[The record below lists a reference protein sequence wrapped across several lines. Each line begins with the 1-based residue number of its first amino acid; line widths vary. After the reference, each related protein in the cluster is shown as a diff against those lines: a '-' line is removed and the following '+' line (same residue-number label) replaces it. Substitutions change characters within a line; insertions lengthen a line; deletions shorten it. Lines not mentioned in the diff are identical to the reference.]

1 MRRYQLTP
9 YQSVYKDQN
18 SVKINETLRQRFEQ
32 AFNADDAIAGAVDQ
46 MTVAD
51 FEGDQA
57 LKMQLE
63 NDTRNAL
70 QERAARGDYET
81 MGMDVAR
88 SARDFQTRYTPLEQN
103 YKKFAAYQEALKELQ
118 NSKIGEGGIYD
129 QTAQLALA
137 ASMHDY
143 KGLQTNEDGSIDE
156 GSFFNGVNL
165 VGDVDI
171 SAEFDK
177 AMQGYNARK
186 GGTETKQ
193 LAQTLYDRNGKI
205 IGQPGQWAIKRGTE
219 WEIVPKEDIDVI
231 MQDLLSR
238 PDVQA
243 SLNQFA
249 SLRTYNVTDED
260 IQQQLLAA
268 LDGDVNDPDSVGG
281 LRGMLQK
288 AISEGKTE
296 EAAALEAQIKR
307 YSEMLEGT
315 GVETPEEMMALRRQ
329 FMLQS
334 VKNSEIER
342 EYGAAYAKYVRENV
356 WTNEDITYDELF
368 VARYKHEIESY
379 LPEVMVDS
387 GVTQINNPGGADLNS
402 INAYLES
409 SRLQEDSLMQTINE
423 QLGAT
428 GLTADD
434 ILNGTNIPA
443 NANPA
448 LVEQYKSQLQSIRIQ
463 RHLQEERMAD
473 AVAVTGESEEKRQS
487 DMRAV
492 TGAQELFDVITG
504 VMPDTIGNEELQW
517 DIMKAYFSG
526 RIANESGYDEDGVYR
541 LSMDDIKLLATGR
554 SATGR
559 GGKAVFDPET
569 GTSVWVEDDREEGE
583 AVRGFGYATNWFG
596 LKGPLSI
603 FGPEN
608 LADRQFA
615 DRDVDDILADM
626 YDVREVSDDLLN
638 AELKKTEKLIAGDMV
653 STNAPGSTNA
663 EVRANTAAMK
673 NTFVGKALPETF
685 KIYYDGQVQETAN
698 TEGFGTRAA
707 LMDVMGIVETPK
719 VTDIKYPKTTIGGM
733 QVLQFTVEG
742 KDKDGNVISKDILVP
757 TSNLEQSGLNVL
769 FTNPLYRVE
778 QELDMHR
785 VHGRPG
791 AILEFLDE
799 NGIVTGALEYVFE
812 KEGKATGGIVN
823 ILDADGNIISGGTV
837 SMGSNAVAEII
848 EQNIEDK
855 QTFRTRLP
863 K

>member
-9 YQSVYKDQN
+9 YQTTYRDQN

-63 NDTRNAL
+63 RDTRGAL
-70 QERAARGDYET
+70 QERAGRGDYET

-103 YKKFAAYQEALKELQ
+103 YKKFAAYQEALKELK
-118 NSKIGEGGIYD
+118 NSKIGEGGVYD

-177 AMQGYNARK
+177 AMQGYNAHK

-193 LAQTLYDRNGKI
+193 LAQTLYGKDGKI

-219 WEIVPKEDIDVI
+219 WEIVPKEDIDVV

-238 PDVQA
+238 PDVQS

-268 LDGDVNDPDSVGG
+268 LDGDINDPDSIGG

-296 EAAALEAQIKR
+296 EASALEAQIKR

-315 GVETPEEMMALRRQ
+315 GVETPEEMMALRKS

-368 VARYKHEIESY
+368 VARYKHELESY

-387 GVTQINNPGGADLNS
+387 GVTQINNPGGSDLKS
-402 INAYLES
+402 INAYLETS
-409 SRLQEDSLMQTINE
+409 LLQEDSLLQTINE

-428 GLTADD
+428 GLTAED

-473 AVAVTGESEEKRQS
+473 AAAVTGESEEKRQT
-487 DMRAV
+487 DMRGV
-492 TGAQELFDVITG
+492 TGAQELFDVITS
-504 VMPDTIGNEELQW
+504 VMPDAQGNEELQW
-517 DIMKAYFSG
+517 DIMKAYFGG
-526 RIANESGYDEDGVYR
+526 RLANESGYDEDGVYR
-541 LSMDDIKLLATGR
+541 LSMDDLELLADGT
-554 SATGR
+554 
-559 GGKAVFDPET
+559 ET
-569 GTSVWVEDDREEGE
+569 
-583 AVRGFGYATNWFG
+583 AQGFGRTTEAWYE
-596 LKGPLSI
+596 GPLSI
-603 FGPEN
+603 FGQKD
-608 LADRQFA
+608 LADRQFGE
-615 DRDVDDILADM
+615 RDVDDILADM
-626 YDVREVSDDLLN
+626 YKVRETSDDLLN

-653 STNAPGSTNA
+653 GTNAPGSTNA

-673 NTFVGKALPETF
+673 NTFVGKVLPENF

-707 LMDVMGIVETPK
+707 LMEAMEIVDTPK

-742 KDKDGNVISKDILVP
+742 KGEDGQLISRDILVP

-823 ILDADGNIISGGTV
+823 ILDADGNIISNGTV

>member
-9 YQSVYKDQN
+9 YQTVYRDQN

-32 AFNADDAIAGAVDQ
+32 AFNADDAIAGAIDQ

-70 QERAARGDYET
+70 QERATRGDYET

-193 LAQTLYDRNGKI
+193 LAQTLYDKNGKI

-219 WEIVPKEDIDVI
+219 WEIVPKEDIDVV

-238 PDVQA
+238 PDVQS

-268 LDGDVNDPDSVGG
+268 LDGDINDPDNMGG

-315 GVETPEEMMALRRQ
+315 GVETPEEMMALRKQ

-356 WTNEDITYDELF
+356 WTNEDITYDDLF
-368 VARYKHEIESY
+368 VARYKHELESY

-387 GVTQINNPGGADLNS
+387 GVTQINNPGGADLKS

-409 SRLQEDSLMQTINE
+409 SLLQEDSLLQTINE
-423 QLGAT
+423 QLGAERP
-428 GLTADD
+428 LTAED

-473 AVAVTGESEEKRQS
+473 AAAVTGESEEKRQS

-504 VMPDTIGNEELQW
+504 IMPDTIGNEELQW
-517 DIMKAYFSG
+517 DILKAYMGG
-526 RIANESGYDEDGVYR
+526 RVANKDTNYESGYGEDGVYR
-541 LSMDDIKLLATGR
+541 ISMDDLKLLASGR
-554 SATGR
+554 NARAHSGS
-559 GGKAVFDPET
+559 KED
-569 GTSVWVEDDREEGE
+569 GTFVPGWES
-583 AVRGFGYATNWFG
+583 VRGFGYSTNWFG

-673 NTFVGKALPETF
+673 NAFVGKVLPENF

-698 TEGFGTRAA
+698 TEGYGTRAA
-707 LMDVMGIVETPK
+707 LKDVMEIVDTPK

-742 KDKDGNVISKDILVP
+742 KNADGQLISKDILVP

>member
-9 YQSVYKDQN
+9 YQTVYRDQN

-193 LAQTLYDRNGKI
+193 LAQTLYDKNGKI

-219 WEIVPKEDIDVI
+219 WEIVPKEDIDVV

-238 PDVQA
+238 PDVQS

-268 LDGDVNDPDSVGG
+268 LDGDINDPDNMGG

-315 GVETPEEMMALRRQ
+315 GVETPEEMMALRKQ

-356 WTNEDITYDELF
+356 WTNEDITYDDLF
-368 VARYKHEIESY
+368 VARYKHELESY

-387 GVTQINNPGGADLNS
+387 GVTQINNPGGADLKS

-409 SRLQEDSLMQTINE
+409 SLLQEDSLLQTINE
-423 QLGAT
+423 QLGAERP
-428 GLTADD
+428 LTAED

-473 AVAVTGESEEKRQS
+473 AAAVTGESEEKRQS

-504 VMPDTIGNEELQW
+504 IMPDTIGNEELQW
-517 DIMKAYFSG
+517 DILKAYMGG
-526 RIANESGYDEDGVYR
+526 RVANKDTNYESGYGEDGVYR
-541 LSMDDIKLLATGR
+541 ISMDDLKLLASGR
-554 SATGR
+554 NARAHSGS
-559 GGKAVFDPET
+559 KED
-569 GTSVWVEDDREEGE
+569 GTFVPGWES
-583 AVRGFGYATNWFG
+583 VRGFGYSTNWFG

-673 NTFVGKALPETF
+673 NAFVGKVLPENF

-698 TEGFGTRAA
+698 TEGYGTRAA
-707 LMDVMGIVETPK
+707 LKDVMEIVDTPK

-742 KDKDGNVISKDILVP
+742 KNADGQLISKDILVP

>member
-1 MRRYQLTP
+1 MRRYQITP
-9 YQSVYKDQN
+9 YQTTYRDQN

-193 LAQTLYDRNGKI
+193 LAQTLYDRDGKI

-219 WEIVPKEDIDVI
+219 WEIVPKEDIDVV

-238 PDVQA
+238 PDVQS

-268 LDGDVNDPDSVGG
+268 LDGDINDPDNMGG

-315 GVETPEEMMALRRQ
+315 GVETPEEMMALRKQ

-356 WTNEDITYDELF
+356 WTNEDITYDDLF
-368 VARYKHEIESY
+368 VARYKHELESY

-387 GVTQINNPGGADLNS
+387 GVTQINNPGGADLKS

-409 SRLQEDSLMQTINE
+409 SLLQEDSLLQTINE
-423 QLGAT
+423 QLGAERP
-428 GLTADD
+428 LTAED

-473 AVAVTGESEEKRQS
+473 AAAVTGESEEKRQS

-504 VMPDTIGNEELQW
+504 IMPDTIGNEELQW
-517 DIMKAYFSG
+517 DILKAYMGG
-526 RIANESGYDEDGVYR
+526 RVANKDTNYESGYGEDGVYR
-541 LSMDDIKLLATGR
+541 ISMDDLKLLASGR
-554 SATGR
+554 NARAHSGS
-559 GGKAVFDPET
+559 KED
-569 GTSVWVEDDREEGE
+569 GTFVPGWES
-583 AVRGFGYATNWFG
+583 VRGFGYSTNWFG

-673 NTFVGKALPETF
+673 NAFVGKVLPENF

-698 TEGFGTRAA
+698 TEGYGTRAA
-707 LMDVMGIVETPK
+707 LKDVMEIVDTPK

-742 KDKDGNVISKDILVP
+742 KNADGQLISKDILVP

>member
-9 YQSVYKDQN
+9 YQTVYRDQN

-32 AFNADDAIAGAVDQ
+32 AFNADDAIAGAIDQ

-193 LAQTLYDRNGKI
+193 LAQTLYDKNGKI

-219 WEIVPKEDIDVI
+219 WEIVPKEDIDVV

-238 PDVQA
+238 PDVQS

-268 LDGDVNDPDSVGG
+268 LDGDINDPDNMGG

-315 GVETPEEMMALRRQ
+315 GVETPEEMMALRKQ

-356 WTNEDITYDELF
+356 WTNEDITYDDLF
-368 VARYKHEIESY
+368 VARYKHELESY

-387 GVTQINNPGGADLNS
+387 GVTQINNPGGADLKS

-409 SRLQEDSLMQTINE
+409 SLLQEDSLLQTINE
-423 QLGAT
+423 QLGAERP
-428 GLTADD
+428 LTAED

-473 AVAVTGESEEKRQS
+473 AAAVTGESEEKRQS

-504 VMPDTIGNEELQW
+504 IMPDTIGNEELQW
-517 DIMKAYFSG
+517 DILKAYMGG
-526 RIANESGYDEDGVYR
+526 RVANKDTNYESGYGEDGVYR
-541 LSMDDIKLLATGR
+541 ISMDDLKLLASGR
-554 SATGR
+554 NARAHSGS
-559 GGKAVFDPET
+559 KED
-569 GTSVWVEDDREEGE
+569 GTFVPGWES
-583 AVRGFGYATNWFG
+583 VRGFGYSTNWFG

-673 NTFVGKALPETF
+673 NAFVGKVLPENF

-698 TEGFGTRAA
+698 TEGYGTRAA
-707 LMDVMGIVETPK
+707 LKDVMEIVDTPK

-742 KDKDGNVISKDILVP
+742 KNADGQLISKDILVP

>member
-9 YQSVYKDQN
+9 YQTVYRDQN

-193 LAQTLYDRNGKI
+193 LAQTLYDRDGKI

-219 WEIVPKEDIDVI
+219 WEIVPKEDIDVV

-238 PDVQA
+238 PDVQS

-268 LDGDVNDPDSVGG
+268 LDGDINDPDNMGG

-315 GVETPEEMMALRRQ
+315 GVETPEEMMALRKQ

-356 WTNEDITYDELF
+356 WTNEDITYDDLF
-368 VARYKHEIESY
+368 VARYKHELESY

-387 GVTQINNPGGADLNS
+387 GVTQINNPGGADLKS

-409 SRLQEDSLMQTINE
+409 SLLQEDSLLQTINE
-423 QLGAT
+423 QLGAERP
-428 GLTADD
+428 LTAED

-473 AVAVTGESEEKRQS
+473 AAAVTGESEEKRQS

-504 VMPDTIGNEELQW
+504 IMPDTIGNEELQW
-517 DIMKAYFSG
+517 DILKAYMGG
-526 RIANESGYDEDGVYR
+526 RVANKDTNYESGYGEDGVYR
-541 LSMDDIKLLATGR
+541 ISMDDLKLLASGR
-554 SATGR
+554 NARAHSGS
-559 GGKAVFDPET
+559 KED
-569 GTSVWVEDDREEGE
+569 GTFVPGWES
-583 AVRGFGYATNWFG
+583 VRGFGYSTNWFG

-673 NTFVGKALPETF
+673 NAFVGKVLPENF

-698 TEGFGTRAA
+698 TEGYGTRAA
-707 LMDVMGIVETPK
+707 LKDVMEIVDTPK

-742 KDKDGNVISKDILVP
+742 KNADGQLISKDILVP

>member
-1 MRRYQLTP
+1 
-9 YQSVYKDQN
+9 
-18 SVKINETLRQRFEQ
+18 
-32 AFNADDAIAGAVDQ
+32 
-46 MTVAD
+46 
-51 FEGDQA
+51 
-57 LKMQLE
+57 
-63 NDTRNAL
+63 
-70 QERAARGDYET
+70 
-81 MGMDVAR
+81 
-88 SARDFQTRYTPLEQN
+88 
-103 YKKFAAYQEALKELQ
+103 
-118 NSKIGEGGIYD
+118 
-129 QTAQLALA
+129 
-137 ASMHDY
+137 
-143 KGLQTNEDGSIDE
+143 
-156 GSFFNGVNL
+156 
-165 VGDVDI
+165 
-171 SAEFDK
+171 
-177 AMQGYNARK
+177 
-186 GGTETKQ
+186 
-193 LAQTLYDRNGKI
+193 
-205 IGQPGQWAIKRGTE
+205 
-219 WEIVPKEDIDVI
+219 
-231 MQDLLSR
+231 
-238 PDVQA
+238 
-243 SLNQFA
+243 
-249 SLRTYNVTDED
+249 
-260 IQQQLLAA
+260 
-268 LDGDVNDPDSVGG
+268 
-281 LRGMLQK
+281 
-288 AISEGKTE
+288 
-296 EAAALEAQIKR
+296 
-307 YSEMLEGT
+307 
-315 GVETPEEMMALRRQ
+315 MMALRKQ

-356 WTNEDITYDELF
+356 WTNEDITYDDLF
-368 VARYKHEIESY
+368 VARYKHELESY

-387 GVTQINNPGGADLNS
+387 GVTQINNPGGADLKS

-409 SRLQEDSLMQTINE
+409 SLLQEDSLLQTINE
-423 QLGAT
+423 QLGAERP
-428 GLTADD
+428 LTAED

-473 AVAVTGESEEKRQS
+473 AAAVTGESEEKRQS

-504 VMPDTIGNEELQW
+504 IMPDTIGNEELQW
-517 DIMKAYFSG
+517 DILKAYMGG
-526 RIANESGYDEDGVYR
+526 RVANKDTNYESGYGEDGVYR
-541 LSMDDIKLLATGR
+541 ISMDDLKLLASGR
-554 SATGR
+554 NARAHSGS
-559 GGKAVFDPET
+559 KED
-569 GTSVWVEDDREEGE
+569 GTFVPGWES
-583 AVRGFGYATNWFG
+583 VRGFGYSTNWFG

-673 NTFVGKALPETF
+673 NAFVGKVLPENF

-698 TEGFGTRAA
+698 TEGYGTRAA
-707 LMDVMGIVETPK
+707 LKDVMEIVDTPK

-742 KDKDGNVISKDILVP
+742 KNADGQLISKDILVP

>member
-9 YQSVYKDQN
+9 YQTVYRDQN

-193 LAQTLYDRNGKI
+193 LAQTLYDKNGKI

-219 WEIVPKEDIDVI
+219 WEIVPKEDIDVV

-238 PDVQA
+238 PDVQS

-268 LDGDVNDPDSVGG
+268 LDGDINDPDNMGG

-315 GVETPEEMMALRRQ
+315 GVETPEEMMALRKQ

-356 WTNEDITYDELF
+356 WTNEDITYDDLF
-368 VARYKHEIESY
+368 VARYKHELESY

-387 GVTQINNPGGADLNS
+387 GVTQINNPGGADLKS

-409 SRLQEDSLMQTINE
+409 SLLQEDSLLQTINE
-423 QLGAT
+423 QLGAERP
-428 GLTADD
+428 LTAED

-473 AVAVTGESEEKRQS
+473 AAAVTGESEEKRQS

-504 VMPDTIGNEELQW
+504 IMPDTIGNEELQW
-517 DIMKAYFSG
+517 DILKAYMGG
-526 RIANESGYDEDGVYR
+526 RVANKDTNYESGYGEDGVYR
-541 LSMDDIKLLATGR
+541 ISMDDLKLLASGR
-554 SATGR
+554 NARAHSGS
-559 GGKAVFDPET
+559 KED
-569 GTSVWVEDDREEGE
+569 GTFVPGWES
-583 AVRGFGYATNWFG
+583 VRGFGYSTNWFG

-653 STNAPGSTNA
+653 STNAPGSTNS

-673 NTFVGKALPETF
+673 NAFVGKVLPENF

-698 TEGFGTRAA
+698 TEGYGTRAA
-707 LMDVMGIVETPK
+707 LKDVMEIVDTPK

-742 KDKDGNVISKDILVP
+742 KNADGQLISKDILVP